1 LVSLKKNKIMTKN
14 LISFDDVCLVPGYSE
29 ICSRHDIDLAPKK
42 VNDLELGTPIIA
54 SCMDTVVSAKV
65 ADIMRL
71 SGSSAVLHR
80 YMTIESQVSEYLKVK
95 DKTGIFCAIGATGDF
110 YSRFEALY
118 NSGCR
123 LFCVDVAHGYHVS
136 VRNAI
141 KELKKANES
150 IIVMAGNVA
159 DLDGFNFLADAG
171 ADLIRVGVAGGAVCE
186 TRNKTGFGLP
196 TLESVLRCS
205 RSDRNAMLV
214 ADGGFRDSGDI
225 VKALACGAD
234 FVMLGSMLSGHKESP
249 GEVIEKDN
257 ILYKKFRGMAS
268 ESAQKDWRGFVSVSE
283 GKEILVPLKEK
294 SLEETVDTILK
305 GVKSGLSYAGC
316 NSLKDFTKKVSVE
329 LL

>member
-1 LVSLKKNKIMTKN
+1 
-14 LISFDDVCLVPGYSE
+14 
-29 ICSRHDIDLAPKK
+29 
-42 VNDLELGTPIIA
+42 
-54 SCMDTVVSAKV
+54 
-65 ADIMRL
+65 
-71 SGSSAVLHR
+71 
-80 YMTIESQVSEYLKVK
+80 
-95 DKTGIFCAIGATGDF
+95 
-110 YSRFEALY
+110 
-118 NSGCR
+118 
-123 LFCVDVAHGYHVS
+123 
-136 VRNAI
+136 
-141 KELKKANES
+141 
-150 IIVMAGNVA
+150 
-159 DLDGFNFLADAG
+159 
-171 ADLIRVGVAGGAVCE
+171 
-186 TRNKTGFGLP
+186 
-196 TLESVLRCS
+196 
-205 RSDRNAMLV
+205 MLV